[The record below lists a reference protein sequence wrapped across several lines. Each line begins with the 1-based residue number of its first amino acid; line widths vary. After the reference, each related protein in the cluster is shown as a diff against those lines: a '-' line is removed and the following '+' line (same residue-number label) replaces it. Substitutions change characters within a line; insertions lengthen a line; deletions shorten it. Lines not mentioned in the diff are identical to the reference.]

1 MIGVK
6 HLPRTLLVVAL
17 LHGAMAV
24 QATQMVPLSIAEL
37 SARAQAIVRGTVVS
51 KRVIKRDAGGLLTKV
66 GLRVAETIKGGKAFD
81 DLEIVQ
87 SGGVL
92 GERRTTVVGA
102 AHFSIGEEV
111 VAFLVFNQRGEAV
124 VLALAQ
130 GKFKVFRDA
139 AGVKHVRNPFH
150 GGGEPDGGSR
160 RALLNK
166 LGNRRLPLDELRRRV
181 KAAVK

>member
-1 MIGVK
+1 MMGAKSLRGI
-6 HLPRTLLVVAL
+6 LLVLAL
-17 LHGAMAV
+17 LHGAAV
-24 QATQMVPLSIAEL
+24 VRATQMVPLSITEL
-37 SARAQAIVRGTVVS
+37 SAGAEAIVRGTVVS
-51 KRVIKRDAGGLLTKV
+51 RRVVIRDGGGLLTKV
-66 GLRVAETIKGGKAFD
+66 GLRVAETIKGARAFD
-81 DLEIVQ
+81 ELEIVQ

-102 AHFSIGEEV
+102 ASFSLGEEV
-111 VAFLVFNQRGEAV
+111 VAFLVFNRRGEAV

-160 RALLNK
+160 RALLNR
-166 LGNRRLPLDELRRRV
+166 LGNRRLSLDELRRRV
-181 KAAVK
+181 KAGVK